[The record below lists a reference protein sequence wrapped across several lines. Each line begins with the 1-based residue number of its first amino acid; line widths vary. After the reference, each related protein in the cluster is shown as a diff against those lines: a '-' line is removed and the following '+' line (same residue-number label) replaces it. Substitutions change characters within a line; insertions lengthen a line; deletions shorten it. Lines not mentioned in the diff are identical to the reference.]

1 MNNNEILLSRI
12 TEMIRSF
19 KEIYTE
25 DFNYKINKEEISIF
39 IDDIKI
45 LKIHTKVMKVELY
58 YNKYKTLYNLIISLL
73 NDDIVYYEKRHI
85 EFLNIDDYRIFVL
98 DLDRFKKS
106 EYTKLDLPS
115 EKGKN
120 FMEFEKYIFK
130 YSNNINYNGRI
141 YHINTPIDCD
151 KVIEIIC
158 NNINGK
164 NIINDLKYELNDNS
178 DSNELNFKYYNIY
191 HLKDNCKNNVI
202 TIKNKICELLVDYNK
217 KEVYLINLY
226 DFKFKSDIFK
236 DMKIIENILYNIE
249 IDYGRERELKIYEN
263 Q

>member
-1 MNNNEILLSRI
+1 MNNEILLSKI
-12 TEMIRSF
+12 TEMIGNF

-45 LKIHTKVMKVELY
+45 LKIHTKTMKVELY
-58 YNKYKTLYNLIISLL
+58 YNKYETLYNLIISLL
-73 NDDIVYYEKRHI
+73 KDDVVYYEKYHI
-85 EFLNIDDYRIFVL
+85 EFLNIDDYRVFIL

-106 EYTKLDLPS
+106 EYTKIDLPS

-130 YSNNINYNGRI
+130 YPSNIDCVGRV

-151 KVIEIIC
+151 VIIEIIC
-158 NNINGK
+158 NGINGI
-164 NIINDLKYELNDNS
+164 NIIDNLKYELNNNS
-178 DSNELNFKYYNIY
+178 NNNLNFKYDNIY
-191 HLKDNCKNNVI
+191 LLKDNFRSNAI
-202 TIKNKICELLVDYNK
+202 MIKNQICELMVDYNK

-226 DFKFKSDIFK
+226 DFKSKSDIFK
-236 DMKIIENILYNIE
+236 DMKIIENILYYIK
-249 IDYGRERELKIYEN
+249 RKKL
-263 Q
+263 